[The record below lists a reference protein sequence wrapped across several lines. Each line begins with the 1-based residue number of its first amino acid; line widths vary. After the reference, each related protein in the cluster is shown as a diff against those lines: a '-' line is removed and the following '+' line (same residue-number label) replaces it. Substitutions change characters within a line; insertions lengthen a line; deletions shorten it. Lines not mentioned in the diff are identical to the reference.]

1 MDKESKK
8 NLLLRFLAFLV
19 TAALILGAVFLVANW
34 QNLNFDYIRRWWAYR
49 SLSRNEQGEVESYS
63 YDGGVNSAFSRVGDD
78 LLVCS
83 SGSIHLYS
91 PSGTAYVE
99 QPCSMSNPILATGGN
114 AGLVYDA
121 GGSTLYVFRDRA
133 LAFTFTS
140 QEGYSILSASL
151 NAQGRLTVTTQ
162 ASGVKGAVTVYDSNF
177 QRLLGLNLSS
187 RFITDALLSP
197 DGSTL
202 ALATSGQ
209 TGGTYDSQIAFYH
222 IDSLVASAG
231 GEPTPDA
238 VCSLGSN
245 TILKL
250 SWPSNPLRVLGED
263 ALVFVNTDGTQAG
276 SYSYDWRYLKG
287 FSLEGES
294 SCALLLGRARAGT
307 TADLVTVDLSGQETA
322 SLLMEQQVL
331 SLSTAGRYLSVLT
344 VDELTI
350 YRDDL
355 ALYHTTEELLGA
367 RKVLQRSDGSVTLIA
382 ADAARLYLPD

>member
-1 MDKESKK
+1 MDKGAKK
-8 NLLLRFLAFLV
+8 NLLLRILAFLV

-34 QNLNFDYIRRWWAYR
+34 QKLNFDYLRRWWSYR
-49 SLSRNEQGEVESYS
+49 SLDRNEQGEVESYS
-63 YDGGVNSAFSRVGDD
+63 YAGRVNSIFGKVGDD

-83 SGSIHLYS
+83 PSSIHLYS

-99 QPCSMSNPILATGGN
+99 QTCSMSDPILSTAGN
-114 AGLVYDA
+114 TALVYDA

-140 QEGYSILSASL
+140 QEGYSILCASL
-151 NAQGRLTVTTQ
+151 SAQGRLTVATQ

-177 QRLLGLNLSS
+177 QPVFGVNLSS
-187 RFITDALLSP
+187 RFITDAILSP
-197 DGSTL
+197 DGTTL
-202 ALATSGQ
+202 ALATAGQ
-209 TGGTYDSQIAFYH
+209 TGGIYDSQISFY
-222 IDSLVASAG
+222 SLSRSE
-231 GEPTPDA
+231 GEHAPDA

-250 SWPSNPLRVLGED
+250 NWPSQPLRVLGEE
-263 ALVFVNTDGTQAG
+263 ALVFVNADGTQAG

-287 FSLEGES
+287 YSLDGES

-307 TADLVTVDLSGQETA
+307 AADLVTVDLSGQETA

-331 SLSTAGRYLSVLT
+331 SLSAAGRYLSVLT
-344 VDELTI
+344 VDDLTI
-350 YRDDL
+350 YQNEL
-355 ALYHTTEELLGA
+355 TVYHTTQDLLGA

>member
-1 MDKESKK
+1 MDKSAKK
-8 NLLLRFLAFLV
+8 NLLLRVLAFLV

-34 QNLNFDYIRRWWAYR
+34 QKLNFDYLRRWWAYR
-49 SLSRNEQGEVESYS
+49 SLDRNEQGEVESYS
-63 YDGGVNSAFSRVGDD
+63 YAGGINSAFGRVGDD

-99 QPCSMSNPILATGGN
+99 QTCSMSTPILSTAGN

-140 QEGYSILSASL
+140 QEGYSILAASL
-151 NAQGRLTVTTQ
+151 SAQGRLTVVTQ
-162 ASGVKGAVTVYDSNF
+162 ASGVKGSVKVYDSSF
-177 QRLLGLNLSS
+177 ELVFGVDLSS
-187 RFITDALLSP
+187 RFVTDAILSP
-197 DGSTL
+197 DGTTL
-202 ALATSGQ
+202 ALATAGQ
-209 TGGTYDSQIAFYH
+209 TGGIYDSQISFY
-222 IDSLVASAG
+222 SLSRSE
-231 GEPTPDA
+231 GEHAPDA

-245 TILKL
+245 TVLKL
-250 SWPSNPLRVLGED
+250 SWPSQPLRVLGEE
-263 ALVFVNTDGTQAG
+263 ALIFVNADGTQAG

-287 FSLEGES
+287 YSLDGEA

-307 TADLVTVDLSGQETA
+307 AADLVTVDLSGQETA

-331 SLSTAGRYLSVLT
+331 SLSASGRYLSVLT
-344 VDELTI
+344 VDGLTI
-350 YRDDL
+350 YQD
-355 ALYHTTEELLGA
+355 ALTVYHTTEDLSGA

-382 ADAARLYLPD
+382 PDAARLYLPD